1 MTATVISG
9 SNLITG
15 STIDQRAAKVA
26 TGLAE
31 MGIGAGDTVA
41 ILLRNDPVFFEI
53 SFGANLLG
61 ANVVP
66 VNWHFRSDEALFVI
80 ADSGA
85 KLIVAHED
93 LLPVLGD
100 HSSLSLPILVCPVP
114 QEVAEAYGSPVSTI
128 DEWASWRDKHAEW
141 RGEPQITRF
150 GMIYTSGT
158 TGKPKGVKREPADA
172 EMAKRMAALM
182 ATALGLVPGQTIR
195 TVITGPIYHA
205 APNTYA
211 LVAGR
216 VGELVV
222 MQPRFDAEGLLA
234 LIEHHRLTHVHLVP
248 TMFVRLLKL
257 PEQVRSKYDLSSLRF
272 VAHGAAP
279 CPPEIKQ
286 AMIAWWGPIIHEYY
300 GGSET
305 GGAVYHNSEEAL
317 RKPGTVGRAMDGC
330 AIRILDDEGNEVPAG
345 TPGHVYIRST
355 SFPDFTYHGRDADRL
370 AIEREGFVTIGDI
383 GFLDEDGYLF
393 LCDRANDMIISGG
406 VNIYPAE
413 IEAVLLS
420 HPGIADA
427 AVFGVPDAEFGEA
440 VCAAIQPADI
450 GGPDA
455 SEVRA
460 FVRSKLAAFKAPRHV
475 EFHSTLPREDSG
487 KILRRLL
494 KEPHWAGTGRTI

>member
-9 SNLITG
+9 SNLVTG

-100 HSSLSLPILVCPVP
+100 RSLLSLPILVCPVP

-216 VGELVV
+216 VGELVA
-222 MQPRFDAEGLLA
+222 MQPRFDAEELLA

-248 TMFVRLLKL
+248 TNTMVAARLVAPFITIPKKPCASPELSAVRWMAA
-257 PEQVRSKYDLSSLRF
+257 RSVF
-272 VAHGAAP
+272 
-279 CPPEIKQ
+279 
-286 AMIAWWGPIIHEYY
+286 W
-300 GGSET
+300 T
-305 GGAVYHNSEEAL
+305 
-317 RKPGTVGRAMDGC
+317 TRAM
-330 AIRILDDEGNEVPAG
+330 RFS
-345 TPGHVYIRST
+345 PG
-355 SFPDFTYHGRDADRL
+355 PL
-370 AIEREGFVTIGDI
+370 AMCIFV
-383 GFLDEDGYLF
+383 
-393 LCDRANDMIISGG
+393 
-406 VNIYPAE
+406 
-413 IEAVLLS
+413 
-420 HPGIADA
+420 
-427 AVFGVPDAEFGEA
+427 
-440 VCAAIQPADI
+440 QPV
-450 GGPDA
+450 
-455 SEVRA
+455 SR
-460 FVRSKLAAFKAPRHV
+460 
-475 EFHSTLPREDSG
+475 TLPTMVAMQTAMQSSAKASSQSAISDSSIRMAICSSVIG
-487 KILRRLL
+487 Q
-494 KEPHWAGTGRTI
+494 TT